1 MRIAE
6 CRVRNDD
13 RNRMQ
18 KMDCEISPPHSALL
32 TPNSKGF
39 TLIEIV
45 ITIVLVSI
53 LSGIAAMIILQGVRA
68 YSTEQTRSDVHYQAR
83 IAMERMAR
91 EIRAIRSTDPA
102 DITASTATNLQF
114 TDVNG
119 STLGFQLIGPI
130 LNRWNG
136 ASNDVLASG
145 VAAFS
150 FSYFRDD
157 GVTAAVLPADLS
169 LLWFIDIA
177 MTSQQGPETLQMR
190 TRVHPRN
197 F

>member
-1 MRIAE
+1 MQIADHG
-6 CRVRNDD
+6 VRNEKRDK
-13 RNRMQ
+13 MQ
-18 KMDCEISPPHSALL
+18 DGDCESSTANPGRR

-39 TLIEIV
+39 TLIEAV
-45 ITIVLVSI
+45 ITIVIVGVI
-53 LSGIAAMIILQGVRA
+53 SGIAAMIILQGMRA
-68 YSTEQTRSDVHYQAR
+68 YTKEQNLSGVHYQAR
-83 IAMERMAR
+83 QAMERMAR
-91 EIRAIRSTDPA
+91 EIRLIRSTT

-119 STLGFQLIGPI
+119 STLGFQWTIPI

-136 ASNDVLASG
+136 ASNDILASG

-150 FSYFRDD
+150 FSYYKNDNT
-157 GVTAAVLPADLS
+157 VAVLPADLG

-177 MTSQQGPETLQMR
+177 MTSQSQQGPETLQMR

>member
-1 MRIAE
+1 MLNKKKNVLRVARCETAGIA
-6 CRVRNDD
+6 
-13 RNRMQ
+13 
-18 KMDCEISPPHSALL
+18 HSALRN
-32 TPNSKGF
+32 PKSNGF

-53 LSGIAAMIILQGVRA
+53 LAGLAAIIILQGVKA
-68 YSTEQTRSDVHYQAR
+68 FSSEQTSSDVHYQAR

-91 EIRAIRSTDPA
+91 EIRMIRSTA
-102 DITASTATNLQF
+102 DITASTAINLQF

-119 STLGFQLIGPI
+119 ANLGFQWINPI

-136 ASNDVLASG
+136 VGNDVLASG

-150 FSYFRDD
+150 FSYFRND
-157 GVTAAVLPADLS
+157 GITPAVLPADLG

-177 MTSQQGPETLQMR
+177 MTSQQGSESLQMQ